1 MTIMLPMAFDHLRG
15 KDANFEMV
23 SSNTIQ
29 PIMMHFQE
37 NVLTNSISYIFL
49 NTDCNGLGYDDAKL
63 KGQKM
68 EELFTEILEFHDV

>member
-1 MTIMLPMAFDHLRG
+1 MRG

-37 NVLTNSISYIFL
+37 NVLTNSISYIFV
-49 NTDCNGLGYDDAKL
+49 NTDCNGLGYDNAEL